1 MQNPIPLEEGR
12 ALFGRNTE
20 IYQEG
25 RPDYPER
32 VYDLLKKH
40 CGSENH
46 FQAFEIGPGTAQ
58 ATEKLLNMGYQVTAI
73 EPDPNLVMKLNKRL
87 EGYPQ
92 NSFTLVHSTFEDAK
106 LPTSYFDLGIAA
118 TSFHWVDPA
127 KGLEKVFQLLR
138 SGGWFAMWWTVF
150 GDPTNM
156 DAFMQKTNHLF
167 APLSTSPSHKAGYRH
182 PYPLQKDERIND
194 LTKSGFTEIL
204 SEEIR
209 WASQMDVR
217 RTIQLVSTFSPV
229 ARLNETERATFLCE
243 IERIINN
250 DFGGTVK
257 RNFVT
262 AIYLARKPE

>member
-1 MQNPIPLEEGR
+1 
-12 ALFGRNTE
+12 
-20 IYQEG
+20 
-25 RPDYPER
+25 
-32 VYDLLKKH
+32 
-40 CGSENH
+40 
-46 FQAFEIGPGTAQ
+46 
-58 ATEKLLNMGYQVTAI
+58 
-73 EPDPNLVMKLNKRL
+73 
-87 EGYPQ
+87 
-92 NSFTLVHSTFEDAK
+92 
-106 LPTSYFDLGIAA
+106 
-118 TSFHWVDPA
+118 
-127 KGLEKVFQLLR
+127 
-138 SGGWFAMWWTVF
+138 MWWTVF
-150 GDPTNM
+150 GDPSNM

-194 LTKSGFTEIL
+194 LKKSGFTEIL

-229 ARLNETERATFLCE
+229 ARLNETERSTFLCE